1 MRKKTLFQFLLLAII
16 AIILIFIYMN
26 YNVNESKN
34 NLRDSSNILNSN
46 STTDSA
52 NIILDLKYVAKE
64 QNGSE
69 YIITSE
75 KGVLN
80 DENPELILMNN
91 VLAVINLKNSNSIKI
106 SSDTALYNS
115 GNFNTKFIGNVLMT
129 NKEHNITSDNLDLVF
144 QDNLVTITNNVIYK
158 NFNTKMYA
166 DKIEIDL
173 VTKNSKIFMND
184 GSKKVKIIGMN

>member
-1 MRKKTLFQFLLLAII
+1 
-16 AIILIFIYMN
+16 MN

-46 STTDSA
+46 STMDSA

-115 GNFNTKFIGNVLMT
+115 GNFNTEFIGNVLMT

-144 QDNLVTITNNVIYK
+144 QNNLVTITNNVIYK

-173 VTKNSKIFMND
+173 ITKNSKIFMND

>member
-34 NLRDSSNILNSN
+34 NPRDSSNILNSN
-46 STTDSA
+46 STMDSA

-115 GNFNTKFIGNVLMT
+115 GNFNTEFIGNVLMT

-173 VTKNSKIFMND
+173 ITKNSKIFMND

>member
-158 NFNTKMYA
+158 NSNTTMYA

>member
-46 STTDSA
+46 STTDGA

-75 KGVLN
+75 KGELN

-115 GNFNTKFIGNVLMT
+115 VNFNTEFIGNVLMT

-144 QDNLVTITNNVIYK
+144 QDNLVTVTNNVIYK
-158 NFNTKMYA
+158 NSNTKMYA

-173 VTKNSKIFMND
+173 ITKNSKIFMND

>member
-46 STTDSA
+46 STSDGA

-75 KGVLN
+75 KGELN

-115 GNFNTKFIGNVLMT
+115 VNFNTEFIGNVLMT

-144 QDNLVTITNNVIYK
+144 QDNLVTVTNNVIYK
-158 NFNTKMYA
+158 NSNTKMYA

-173 VTKNSKIFMND
+173 ITKNSKIFMND

>member
-158 NFNTKMYA
+158 NSNTKMYA

>member
-115 GNFNTKFIGNVLMT
+115 GNFNTEFIGNVLMT

-173 VTKNSKIFMND
+173 ITKNSKIFMND